1 MAITKDIPVQV
12 AIEYVFL
19 MYQWAV
25 DRWFEL
31 RSQVPK
37 FDPETDEI
45 LSKYIQGV
53 EQMAR

>member
-1 MAITKDIPVQV
+1 M
-12 AIEYVFL
+12 EYVFL

-25 DRWFEL
+25 NRWFEL

-45 LSKYIQGV
+45 VAKYVRGV
-53 EQMAR
+53 ERLVR